1 MAEIRC
7 PHCGEAFTVDETEY
21 AQIVKQVRDAEFEK
35 DIAERVELV
44 RQGQASAVEADVAQ
58 ANVRAQQQLSNAQA
72 SLQGQLAEK
81 DALIAKLRSE
91 VEQGKSAVD
100 VARLSAQREA
110 DAKLAAR
117 DRDLAQS
124 RQRIAELEAQAKAAS
139 QAFASEKALA
149 VREATSE
156 QGEKIVALKGQVT
169 AAQLERDQVEAQLRQ
184 EMTEKLGYKDQAI
197 RDKEDEIDRLRNQ
210 RSRLSVK
217 LIGETLEQ
225 HCEMEFNRVRMMAFP
240 KAEFHKDNDVVDGTK
255 GDYVFRELDDSGLEV
270 DALGGA
276 PGVHSARYTGNL
288 KKLDKDRRDKGC
300 EYAVLVSTLE
310 PESELYNTGIVDV
323 SYLYPKMYVI
333 RPQFFIPIISILRN
347 ASLSA
352 LSYKAELVEV
362 RNQNIDITHFE
373 EQMEDFKT
381 KFGRNYDLASRKFQ
395 TAIDE
400 IDKTISHLQK
410 TKEALLS
417 SENNLRLAN
426 KKADVVRMYLP
437 PDANC
442 LLSCFDHCIK
452 SRNYVNVIV
461 ASKHPRPQWLTM
473 EQAVKHCT
481 QGIGIWQW
489 ASNDQGAE
497 PDIVLACCGETP
509 TLETLA
515 TVTILRHYFPDLKIR
530 VVNVVDLM
538 RLQSDSQHPHGLSDQ
553 NYNLLFT
560 EDKPI
565 LFAFHGYPSLIH
577 ELTYRRKN
585 KNLHV
590 RGYIEEGTIT
600 TPFDMRVLND
610 IDRFHLVI
618 DVVQRLHSLGN
629 RGAYLVQRMNDK
641 LVDHKQYIHEVGQDL
656 PEILDWKWHLPQQ
669 S

>member
-44 RQGQASAVEADVAQ
+44 RQGQASAVEAAVAQ
-58 ANVRAQQQLSNAQA
+58 ANVRAQQQLSNARA

-100 VARLSAQREA
+100 VARLSVQREA

-124 RQRIAELEAQAKAAS
+124 RQRIAELEAQARAAS

-184 EMTEKLGYKDQAI
+184 EMTEKLGYKDQTI

-255 GDYVFRELDDSGLEV
+255 GDYVFRELDDSGVEV
-270 DALGGA
+270 VSIMFDMKNEDDNSTNRKRNED
-276 PGVHSARYTGNL
+276 HL

-333 RPQFFIPIISILRN
+333 RPQFFIPMITLLRN
-347 ASLSA
+347 AALDSLQYRTE
-352 LSYKAELVEV
+352 LELV
-362 RNQNIDITHFE
+362 RRQNIDITHFE
-373 EQMEDFKT
+373 DEMNDFKA
-381 KFGRNYDLASRKFQ
+381 KFSKNYELSSRRFKE
-395 TAIDE
+395 AIDE
-400 IDKTISHLQK
+400 IDKTIVHLQK
-410 TKEALLS
+410 TKDALLS
-417 SENNLRLAN
+417 SVNNLRLAN
-426 KKADVVRMYLP
+426 NKAMDLSIKRLTRNNPTMQEKFAAVR
-437 PDANC
+437 
-442 LLSCFDHCIK
+442 
-452 SRNYVNVIV
+452 
-461 ASKHPRPQWLTM
+461 Q
-473 EQAVKHCT
+473 T
-481 QGIGIWQW
+481 QEE
-489 ASNDQGAE
+489 D
-497 PDIVLACCGETP
+497 GE
-509 TLETLA
+509 
-515 TVTILRHYFPDLKIR
+515 F
-530 VVNVVDLM
+530 
-538 RLQSDSQHPHGLSDQ
+538 
-553 NYNLLFT
+553 
-560 EDKPI
+560 
-565 LFAFHGYPSLIH
+565 
-577 ELTYRRKN
+577 
-585 KNLHV
+585 
-590 RGYIEEGTIT
+590 
-600 TPFDMRVLND
+600 
-610 IDRFHLVI
+610 
-618 DVVQRLHSLGN
+618 
-629 RGAYLVQRMNDK
+629 
-641 LVDHKQYIHEVGQDL
+641 
-656 PEILDWKWHLPQQ
+656 
-669 S
+669 

>member
-21 AQIVKQVRDAEFEK
+21 AQIVKQVRDAEFER

-44 RQGQASAVEADVAQ
+44 RQGQASAVEAAVAQ
-58 ANVRAQQQLSNAQA
+58 ANVRAQQQLSNART

-139 QAFASEKALA
+139 HAFASEKALA

-156 QGEKIVALKGQVT
+156 QGEKIVALEGQVT

-210 RSRLSVK
+210 RTRLSVK

-255 GDYVFRELDDSGLEV
+255 GDYVFRELDDSGVEV
-270 DALGGA
+270 VSIMFDMKNEDDNSTNRKRNED
-276 PGVHSARYTGNL
+276 HL

-310 PESELYNTGIVDV
+310 PDSELYNTGIVDV

-333 RPQFFIPIISILRN
+333 RPQFFLPLISLLRN
-347 ASLSA
+347 AGRNA
-352 LSYKAELVEV
+352 VEARRELEEI
-362 RNQNIDITHFE
+362 RQQNIDITGFE
-373 EQMEDFKT
+373 DALEDFKA
-381 KFGRNYDLASRKFQ
+381 KFGKNYETASKKFG
-395 TAIDE
+395 TAIEE
-400 IDKTISHLQK
+400 IDKTIDHLNK
-410 TKEALLS
+410 VKENLLS
-417 SENNLRLAN
+417 SERQLRIAN
-426 KKADVVRMYLP
+426 DKAEGLTIRKLTWKNPTMKAKFAEAAAEREARGLEAGEDVTGV
-437 PDANC
+437 DA
-442 LLSCFDHCIK
+442 
-452 SRNYVNVIV
+452 V
-461 ASKHPRPQWLTM
+461 AADDP
-473 EQAVKHCT
+473 V
-481 QGIGIWQW
+481 
-489 ASNDQGAE
+489 E
-497 PDIVLACCGETP
+497 PD
-509 TLETLA
+509 
-515 TVTILRHYFPDLKIR
+515 
-530 VVNVVDLM
+530 
-538 RLQSDSQHPHGLSDQ
+538 
-553 NYNLLFT
+553 
-560 EDKPI
+560 
-565 LFAFHGYPSLIH
+565 
-577 ELTYRRKN
+577 
-585 KNLHV
+585 
-590 RGYIEEGTIT
+590 
-600 TPFDMRVLND
+600 
-610 IDRFHLVI
+610 
-618 DVVQRLHSLGN
+618 
-629 RGAYLVQRMNDK
+629 
-641 LVDHKQYIHEVGQDL
+641 EV
-656 PEILDWKWHLPQQ
+656 E
-669 S
+669 

>member
-44 RQGQASAVEADVAQ
+44 RQGQASAVEAAVAQ
-58 ANVRAQQQLSNAQA
+58 ANVRAQQQLSNARA

-124 RQRIAELEAQAKAAS
+124 RQRIAELEAQAKAVS

-255 GDYVFRELDDSGLEV
+255 GDYVFRELDDSGVEV
-270 DALGGA
+270 VSIMFDMKNEDDNSTNRKRNED
-276 PGVHSARYTGNL
+276 HL

-333 RPQFFIPIISILRN
+333 RPQFFLPLISLLRN
-347 ASLSA
+347 AGRNA
-352 LSYKAELVEV
+352 VEARRELEEI
-362 RNQNIDITHFE
+362 RQQNIDITGFE
-373 EQMEDFKT
+373 DALEDFKA
-381 KFGRNYDLASRKFQ
+381 KFGKNYETASKKFG
-395 TAIDE
+395 TAIEE
-400 IDKTISHLQK
+400 IDKTIDHLNK
-410 TKEALLS
+410 VKENLLS
-417 SENNLRLAN
+417 SERQLRIANDKAEGLTIRKLTWKNPTMKAKFAEAAAERDARGLA
-426 KKADVVRMYLP
+426 AGQ
-437 PDANC
+437 DAAAGRD
-442 LLSCFDHCIK
+442 LA
-452 SRNYVNVIV
+452 V
-461 ASKHPRPQWLTM
+461 AEDP
-473 EQAVKHCT
+473 V
-481 QGIGIWQW
+481 
-489 ASNDQGAE
+489 E
-497 PDIVLACCGETP
+497 PD
-509 TLETLA
+509 
-515 TVTILRHYFPDLKIR
+515 
-530 VVNVVDLM
+530 
-538 RLQSDSQHPHGLSDQ
+538 
-553 NYNLLFT
+553 
-560 EDKPI
+560 
-565 LFAFHGYPSLIH
+565 
-577 ELTYRRKN
+577 
-585 KNLHV
+585 
-590 RGYIEEGTIT
+590 
-600 TPFDMRVLND
+600 
-610 IDRFHLVI
+610 
-618 DVVQRLHSLGN
+618 
-629 RGAYLVQRMNDK
+629 
-641 LVDHKQYIHEVGQDL
+641 EV
-656 PEILDWKWHLPQQ
+656 E
-669 S
+669 

>member
-21 AQIVKQVRDAEFEK
+21 AQIVKQVRDAEFER

-44 RQGQASAVEADVAQ
+44 RQGQASAVEAAVAQ
-58 ANVRAQQQLSNAQA
+58 ANVRAQQQLSNARA

-139 QAFASEKALA
+139 HAFASEKALA

-156 QGEKIVALKGQVT
+156 QGEKIVALEGQVT

-255 GDYVFRELDDSGLEV
+255 GDYVFRELDDSGVEV
-270 DALGGA
+270 VSIMFDMKNEDDNSTNRKRNED
-276 PGVHSARYTGNL
+276 HL

-333 RPQFFIPIISILRN
+333 RPQFFLPLISLLRN
-347 ASLSA
+347 AGRNA
-352 LSYKAELVEV
+352 VDARRELEEI
-362 RNQNIDITHFE
+362 RQQNIDITGFE
-373 EQMEDFKT
+373 DALEDFKA
-381 KFGRNYDLASRKFQ
+381 KFGKNYETASKKFG
-395 TAIDE
+395 TAIEE
-400 IDKTISHLQK
+400 IDKTIDHLNK
-410 TKEALLS
+410 VKENLLS
-417 SENNLRLAN
+417 SERQLRIAN
-426 KKADVVRMYLP
+426 DKAEGLTIRKLTWKNPTMKAKFAEAAAGHEARGLEAGEDVTGVDVVAAAEDP
-437 PDANC
+437 
-442 LLSCFDHCIK
+442 
-452 SRNYVNVIV
+452 V
-461 ASKHPRPQWLTM
+461 
-473 EQAVKHCT
+473 
-481 QGIGIWQW
+481 
-489 ASNDQGAE
+489 E
-497 PDIVLACCGETP
+497 PD
-509 TLETLA
+509 
-515 TVTILRHYFPDLKIR
+515 
-530 VVNVVDLM
+530 
-538 RLQSDSQHPHGLSDQ
+538 
-553 NYNLLFT
+553 
-560 EDKPI
+560 
-565 LFAFHGYPSLIH
+565 
-577 ELTYRRKN
+577 
-585 KNLHV
+585 
-590 RGYIEEGTIT
+590 
-600 TPFDMRVLND
+600 
-610 IDRFHLVI
+610 
-618 DVVQRLHSLGN
+618 
-629 RGAYLVQRMNDK
+629 
-641 LVDHKQYIHEVGQDL
+641 EV
-656 PEILDWKWHLPQQ
+656 E
-669 S
+669 

>member
-44 RQGQASAVEADVAQ
+44 RQGQASAVEAAVAQ

-124 RQRIAELEAQAKAAS
+124 RQRIAELEAQAKAAQ

-156 QGEKIVALKGQVT
+156 QGEKIVALEGQVT

-255 GDYVFRELDDSGLEV
+255 GDYVFRELDDSGVEV
-270 DALGGA
+270 VSIMFDMKNEDDNSTNRKRNED
-276 PGVHSARYTGNL
+276 HL

-333 RPQFFIPIISILRN
+333 RPQFFLPLISLLRN
-347 ASLSA
+347 AGRNA
-352 LSYKAELVEV
+352 VDARRELEEI
-362 RNQNIDITHFE
+362 RQQNIDITGFE
-373 EQMEDFKT
+373 DALEDFKA
-381 KFGRNYDLASRKFQ
+381 KFGKNYETASKKFG
-395 TAIDE
+395 TAIEE
-400 IDKTISHLQK
+400 IDKTIDHLNK
-410 TKEALLS
+410 VKENLLS
-417 SENNLRLAN
+417 SERQLRIAN
-426 KKADVVRMYLP
+426 DKAEGLTIRKLTRKNPTMKAKFAEAAAEREARGLEAGKDVTGV
-437 PDANC
+437 DA
-442 LLSCFDHCIK
+442 
-452 SRNYVNVIV
+452 V
-461 ASKHPRPQWLTM
+461 AADDP
-473 EQAVKHCT
+473 V
-481 QGIGIWQW
+481 
-489 ASNDQGAE
+489 E
-497 PDIVLACCGETP
+497 PD
-509 TLETLA
+509 
-515 TVTILRHYFPDLKIR
+515 
-530 VVNVVDLM
+530 
-538 RLQSDSQHPHGLSDQ
+538 
-553 NYNLLFT
+553 
-560 EDKPI
+560 
-565 LFAFHGYPSLIH
+565 
-577 ELTYRRKN
+577 
-585 KNLHV
+585 
-590 RGYIEEGTIT
+590 
-600 TPFDMRVLND
+600 
-610 IDRFHLVI
+610 
-618 DVVQRLHSLGN
+618 
-629 RGAYLVQRMNDK
+629 
-641 LVDHKQYIHEVGQDL
+641 EV
-656 PEILDWKWHLPQQ
+656 E
-669 S
+669 

>member
-44 RQGQASAVEADVAQ
+44 RQGQASAVEAAVAQ
-58 ANVRAQQQLSNAQA
+58 ANVRAQQQLSNARA

-124 RQRIAELEAQAKAAS
+124 RQRIAELEAQAKAAQ

-156 QGEKIVALKGQVT
+156 QGEKIVALEGQVT

-255 GDYVFRELDDSGLEV
+255 GDYVFRELDDSGVEV
-270 DALGGA
+270 VSIMFDMKNEDDNSTNRKRNED
-276 PGVHSARYTGNL
+276 HL

-333 RPQFFIPIISILRN
+333 RPQFFLPLISLLRN
-347 ASLSA
+347 AGRNA
-352 LSYKAELVEV
+352 VEARRELEEI
-362 RNQNIDITHFE
+362 RQQNIDITGFE
-373 EQMEDFKT
+373 DALEDFKA
-381 KFGRNYDLASRKFQ
+381 KFGKNYETASKKFG
-395 TAIDE
+395 TAIEE
-400 IDKTISHLQK
+400 IDKTIDHLNK
-410 TKEALLS
+410 VKENLLS
-417 SENNLRLAN
+417 SERQLRIANDKAEGLTIRKLTWKNPTMKAKFAEAAAERDARGLA
-426 KKADVVRMYLP
+426 AGE
-437 PDANC
+437 DATAGRD
-442 LLSCFDHCIK
+442 LAAAEDP
-452 SRNYVNVIV
+452 V
-461 ASKHPRPQWLTM
+461 
-473 EQAVKHCT
+473 
-481 QGIGIWQW
+481 
-489 ASNDQGAE
+489 E
-497 PDIVLACCGETP
+497 PD
-509 TLETLA
+509 
-515 TVTILRHYFPDLKIR
+515 
-530 VVNVVDLM
+530 
-538 RLQSDSQHPHGLSDQ
+538 
-553 NYNLLFT
+553 
-560 EDKPI
+560 
-565 LFAFHGYPSLIH
+565 
-577 ELTYRRKN
+577 
-585 KNLHV
+585 
-590 RGYIEEGTIT
+590 
-600 TPFDMRVLND
+600 
-610 IDRFHLVI
+610 
-618 DVVQRLHSLGN
+618 
-629 RGAYLVQRMNDK
+629 
-641 LVDHKQYIHEVGQDL
+641 EV
-656 PEILDWKWHLPQQ
+656 E
-669 S
+669 

>member
-44 RQGQASAVEADVAQ
+44 RQGQASAVEAAVAQ
-58 ANVRAQQQLSNAQA
+58 ANVRAQQQLSNARA

-124 RQRIAELEAQAKAAS
+124 RQRIAALEAQAKAAS

-156 QGEKIVALKGQVT
+156 QGEKIVALEGQVT

-255 GDYVFRELDDSGLEV
+255 GDYVFRELDDSGVEV
-270 DALGGA
+270 VSIMFDMKNEDDNSTNRKRNED
-276 PGVHSARYTGNL
+276 HL

-333 RPQFFIPIISILRN
+333 RPQFFLPLISLLRN
-347 ASLSA
+347 AGRNA
-352 LSYKAELVEV
+352 VDARRELEEI
-362 RNQNIDITHFE
+362 RQQNIDITGFE
-373 EQMEDFKT
+373 DALEDFKA
-381 KFGRNYDLASRKFQ
+381 KFGKNYETASKKFG
-395 TAIDE
+395 TAIEE
-400 IDKTISHLQK
+400 IDKTIDHLNK
-410 TKEALLS
+410 VKENLLS
-417 SENNLRLAN
+417 SERQLRIANDKAEGLTIRKLTWKNPTMKAKFAEAAAERDARGLAAGEDATAGRDLA
-426 KKADVVRMYLP
+426 ADDPV
-437 PDANC
+437 
-442 LLSCFDHCIK
+442 
-452 SRNYVNVIV
+452 
-461 ASKHPRPQWLTM
+461 
-473 EQAVKHCT
+473 
-481 QGIGIWQW
+481 
-489 ASNDQGAE
+489 E
-497 PDIVLACCGETP
+497 PD
-509 TLETLA
+509 
-515 TVTILRHYFPDLKIR
+515 
-530 VVNVVDLM
+530 
-538 RLQSDSQHPHGLSDQ
+538 
-553 NYNLLFT
+553 
-560 EDKPI
+560 
-565 LFAFHGYPSLIH
+565 
-577 ELTYRRKN
+577 
-585 KNLHV
+585 
-590 RGYIEEGTIT
+590 
-600 TPFDMRVLND
+600 
-610 IDRFHLVI
+610 
-618 DVVQRLHSLGN
+618 
-629 RGAYLVQRMNDK
+629 
-641 LVDHKQYIHEVGQDL
+641 EV
-656 PEILDWKWHLPQQ
+656 E
-669 S
+669 

>member
-44 RQGQASAVEADVAQ
+44 RQGQASAVEAAVAQ

-124 RQRIAELEAQAKAAS
+124 RRRIAELEAQAKAVS

-255 GDYVFRELDDSGLEV
+255 GDYVFRELDDSGVEV
-270 DALGGA
+270 VSIMFDMKNEDDNSTNRKRNED
-276 PGVHSARYTGNL
+276 HL

-333 RPQFFIPIISILRN
+333 RPQFFLPLISLLRN
-347 ASLSA
+347 AGRNA
-352 LSYKAELVEV
+352 VEARRELEEI
-362 RNQNIDITHFE
+362 RQQNIDITGFE
-373 EQMEDFKT
+373 DALEDFKA
-381 KFGRNYDLASRKFQ
+381 KFGKNYETASKKFG
-395 TAIDE
+395 TAIEE
-400 IDKTISHLQK
+400 IDKTIDHLNK
-410 TKEALLS
+410 VKENLLS
-417 SENNLRLAN
+417 SERQLRIANDKAEGLTIRKLTWKNPTMKAKFAEAAAEREARGLAAGEDAAAGRDLAA
-426 KKADVVRMYLP
+426 ADDPV
-437 PDANC
+437 
-442 LLSCFDHCIK
+442 
-452 SRNYVNVIV
+452 
-461 ASKHPRPQWLTM
+461 
-473 EQAVKHCT
+473 
-481 QGIGIWQW
+481 
-489 ASNDQGAE
+489 E
-497 PDIVLACCGETP
+497 PD
-509 TLETLA
+509 
-515 TVTILRHYFPDLKIR
+515 
-530 VVNVVDLM
+530 
-538 RLQSDSQHPHGLSDQ
+538 
-553 NYNLLFT
+553 
-560 EDKPI
+560 
-565 LFAFHGYPSLIH
+565 
-577 ELTYRRKN
+577 
-585 KNLHV
+585 
-590 RGYIEEGTIT
+590 
-600 TPFDMRVLND
+600 
-610 IDRFHLVI
+610 
-618 DVVQRLHSLGN
+618 
-629 RGAYLVQRMNDK
+629 
-641 LVDHKQYIHEVGQDL
+641 EV
-656 PEILDWKWHLPQQ
+656 E
-669 S
+669 

>member
-21 AQIVKQVRDAEFEK
+21 AQIVKQVRDAEFER

-44 RQGQASAVEADVAQ
+44 RQGQASAVEAAVAQ
-58 ANVRAQQQLSNAQA
+58 ANVRAQQQLSNARA

-139 QAFASEKALA
+139 HAFASEKALA

-156 QGEKIVALKGQVT
+156 QGEKIVALEGQVT

-255 GDYVFRELDDSGLEV
+255 GDYVFRELDDSGVEV
-270 DALGGA
+270 VSIMFDMKNEDDNSTNRKRNED
-276 PGVHSARYTGNL
+276 HL

-333 RPQFFIPIISILRN
+333 RPQFFLPLISLLRN
-347 ASLSA
+347 AGRNA
-352 LSYKAELVEV
+352 VDARRELEEI
-362 RNQNIDITHFE
+362 RQQNIDITGFE
-373 EQMEDFKT
+373 DALEDFKA
-381 KFGRNYDLASRKFQ
+381 KFGKNYETASKKFG
-395 TAIDE
+395 TAIEE
-400 IDKTISHLQK
+400 IDKTIDHLNK
-410 TKEALLS
+410 VKENLLS
-417 SENNLRLAN
+417 SERQLRIANDKAEGLTIRKLTWKNPTMKAKFAEAAAERDARGLAAGEDATAGRDLA
-426 KKADVVRMYLP
+426 ADDPV
-437 PDANC
+437 
-442 LLSCFDHCIK
+442 
-452 SRNYVNVIV
+452 
-461 ASKHPRPQWLTM
+461 
-473 EQAVKHCT
+473 
-481 QGIGIWQW
+481 
-489 ASNDQGAE
+489 E
-497 PDIVLACCGETP
+497 PD
-509 TLETLA
+509 
-515 TVTILRHYFPDLKIR
+515 
-530 VVNVVDLM
+530 
-538 RLQSDSQHPHGLSDQ
+538 
-553 NYNLLFT
+553 
-560 EDKPI
+560 
-565 LFAFHGYPSLIH
+565 
-577 ELTYRRKN
+577 
-585 KNLHV
+585 
-590 RGYIEEGTIT
+590 
-600 TPFDMRVLND
+600 
-610 IDRFHLVI
+610 
-618 DVVQRLHSLGN
+618 
-629 RGAYLVQRMNDK
+629 
-641 LVDHKQYIHEVGQDL
+641 EV
-656 PEILDWKWHLPQQ
+656 E
-669 S
+669 

>member
-21 AQIVKQVRDAEFEK
+21 AQIIKQVRDAEFER

-44 RQGQASAVEADVAQ
+44 RQGQASAVEAAVAQ
-58 ANVRAQQQLSNAQA
+58 ANVRAQQQLSNARA

-139 QAFASEKALA
+139 HAFASEKALA

-156 QGEKIVALKGQVT
+156 QGEKIVALEGQVT

-255 GDYVFRELDDSGLEV
+255 GDYVFRELDDSGVEV
-270 DALGGA
+270 VSIMFDMKNEDDNSTNRKRNED
-276 PGVHSARYTGNL
+276 HL

-333 RPQFFIPIISILRN
+333 RPQFFLPLISLLRN
-347 ASLSA
+347 AGRNA
-352 LSYKAELVEV
+352 VEARRELEEI
-362 RNQNIDITHFE
+362 RQQNIDITGFE
-373 EQMEDFKT
+373 DALEDFKA
-381 KFGRNYDLASRKFQ
+381 KFGKNYETASKKFG
-395 TAIDE
+395 TAIEE
-400 IDKTISHLQK
+400 IDKTIDHLNK
-410 TKEALLS
+410 VKENLLS
-417 SENNLRLAN
+417 SERQLRIANDKAEGLTIRKLTWKNPTMKAKFAEAAAERDARGLA
-426 KKADVVRMYLP
+426 AGE
-437 PDANC
+437 DAAAGRD
-442 LLSCFDHCIK
+442 LA
-452 SRNYVNVIV
+452 V
-461 ASKHPRPQWLTM
+461 AEDP
-473 EQAVKHCT
+473 V
-481 QGIGIWQW
+481 
-489 ASNDQGAE
+489 E
-497 PDIVLACCGETP
+497 PD
-509 TLETLA
+509 
-515 TVTILRHYFPDLKIR
+515 
-530 VVNVVDLM
+530 
-538 RLQSDSQHPHGLSDQ
+538 
-553 NYNLLFT
+553 
-560 EDKPI
+560 
-565 LFAFHGYPSLIH
+565 
-577 ELTYRRKN
+577 
-585 KNLHV
+585 
-590 RGYIEEGTIT
+590 
-600 TPFDMRVLND
+600 
-610 IDRFHLVI
+610 
-618 DVVQRLHSLGN
+618 
-629 RGAYLVQRMNDK
+629 
-641 LVDHKQYIHEVGQDL
+641 EV
-656 PEILDWKWHLPQQ
+656 E
-669 S
+669 

>member
-21 AQIVKQVRDAEFEK
+21 AQIVKQVRDAEFER

-44 RQGQASAVEADVAQ
+44 RQGQASAVEAAVAQ
-58 ANVRAQQQLSNAQA
+58 ANVRAQQQLSNARA

-124 RQRIAELEAQAKAAS
+124 RQRIAELEAQAKAAQ

-156 QGEKIVALKGQVT
+156 QGEKIVALEGQVT

-197 RDKEDEIDRLRNQ
+197 RDKEDEIERLRNQ
-210 RSRLSVK
+210 RTRLSVK

-255 GDYVFRELDDSGLEV
+255 GDYVFRELDDSGVEV
-270 DALGGA
+270 VSIMFDMKNEDDNSTNRKRNED
-276 PGVHSARYTGNL
+276 HL

-333 RPQFFIPIISILRN
+333 RPQFFLPLISLLRN
-347 ASLSA
+347 AGRNA
-352 LSYKAELVEV
+352 VDARRELEEI
-362 RNQNIDITHFE
+362 RQQNIDITGFE
-373 EQMEDFKT
+373 DALEDFKA
-381 KFGRNYDLASRKFQ
+381 KFGKNYETASKKFG
-395 TAIDE
+395 TAIEE
-400 IDKTISHLQK
+400 IDKTIDHLNK
-410 TKEALLS
+410 VKENLLS
-417 SENNLRLAN
+417 SERQLRIANDKAEGLTIRKLTWKNPTMKVKFAEAAAEREARGLA
-426 KKADVVRMYLP
+426 AGE
-437 PDANC
+437 DAAAGRD
-442 LLSCFDHCIK
+442 LA
-452 SRNYVNVIV
+452 V
-461 ASKHPRPQWLTM
+461 AEDP
-473 EQAVKHCT
+473 V
-481 QGIGIWQW
+481 
-489 ASNDQGAE
+489 E
-497 PDIVLACCGETP
+497 PD
-509 TLETLA
+509 
-515 TVTILRHYFPDLKIR
+515 
-530 VVNVVDLM
+530 
-538 RLQSDSQHPHGLSDQ
+538 
-553 NYNLLFT
+553 
-560 EDKPI
+560 
-565 LFAFHGYPSLIH
+565 
-577 ELTYRRKN
+577 
-585 KNLHV
+585 
-590 RGYIEEGTIT
+590 
-600 TPFDMRVLND
+600 
-610 IDRFHLVI
+610 
-618 DVVQRLHSLGN
+618 
-629 RGAYLVQRMNDK
+629 
-641 LVDHKQYIHEVGQDL
+641 EV
-656 PEILDWKWHLPQQ
+656 E
-669 S
+669 

>member
-44 RQGQASAVEADVAQ
+44 RQGQASAVEAAVAQ
-58 ANVRAQQQLSNAQA
+58 ANVRAQQQLSNARA

-124 RQRIAELEAQAKAAS
+124 RQRIAELEAQAKAAQ

-156 QGEKIVALKGQVT
+156 QGEKIVALEGQVT

-255 GDYVFRELDDSGLEV
+255 GDYVFRELDDSGVEV
-270 DALGGA
+270 VSIMFDMKNEDDNSTNRKRNED
-276 PGVHSARYTGNL
+276 HL

-333 RPQFFIPIISILRN
+333 RPQFFLPLISLLRN
-347 ASLSA
+347 AGRNA
-352 LSYKAELVEV
+352 VDARRELEEI
-362 RNQNIDITHFE
+362 RQQNIDITGFE
-373 EQMEDFKT
+373 DALEDFKA
-381 KFGRNYDLASRKFQ
+381 KFGKNYETASKKFG
-395 TAIDE
+395 TAIEE
-400 IDKTISHLQK
+400 IDKTIDHLNK
-410 TKEALLS
+410 VKENLLS
-417 SENNLRLAN
+417 SERQLRIANDKAEGLTIRKLTWKNPTMKVKFAEAAAERDARGLEAGEDVTTGRDLAA
-426 KKADVVRMYLP
+426 ADDPV
-437 PDANC
+437 
-442 LLSCFDHCIK
+442 
-452 SRNYVNVIV
+452 
-461 ASKHPRPQWLTM
+461 
-473 EQAVKHCT
+473 
-481 QGIGIWQW
+481 
-489 ASNDQGAE
+489 E
-497 PDIVLACCGETP
+497 PD
-509 TLETLA
+509 
-515 TVTILRHYFPDLKIR
+515 
-530 VVNVVDLM
+530 
-538 RLQSDSQHPHGLSDQ
+538 
-553 NYNLLFT
+553 
-560 EDKPI
+560 
-565 LFAFHGYPSLIH
+565 
-577 ELTYRRKN
+577 
-585 KNLHV
+585 
-590 RGYIEEGTIT
+590 
-600 TPFDMRVLND
+600 
-610 IDRFHLVI
+610 
-618 DVVQRLHSLGN
+618 
-629 RGAYLVQRMNDK
+629 
-641 LVDHKQYIHEVGQDL
+641 EV
-656 PEILDWKWHLPQQ
+656 E
-669 S
+669 

>member
-44 RQGQASAVEADVAQ
+44 RQGQASAVEAAVAQ
-58 ANVRAQQQLSNAQA
+58 ANVRAQQQLSNARA

-91 VEQGKSAVD
+91 VERGKSAVD

-124 RQRIAELEAQAKAAS
+124 RQRIAELEAQAKAAQ

-156 QGEKIVALKGQVT
+156 QGEKIVALEGQVT

-255 GDYVFRELDDSGLEV
+255 GDYVFRELDDSGVEV
-270 DALGGA
+270 VSIMFDMKNEDDNSTNRKRNED
-276 PGVHSARYTGNL
+276 HL

-333 RPQFFIPIISILRN
+333 RPQFFLPLISLLRN
-347 ASLSA
+347 AGRNA
-352 LSYKAELVEV
+352 VDARRELEEI
-362 RNQNIDITHFE
+362 RQQNIDITGFE
-373 EQMEDFKT
+373 DALEDFKA
-381 KFGRNYDLASRKFQ
+381 KFGKNYETASKKFG
-395 TAIDE
+395 TAIEE
-400 IDKTISHLQK
+400 IDKTIDHLNK
-410 TKEALLS
+410 VKENLLS
-417 SENNLRLAN
+417 SERQLRIAN
-426 KKADVVRMYLP
+426 DKAEGLTIRKLTWKNPTMKVKFAEAAAEREARGLEAGEDVTGV
-437 PDANC
+437 DA
-442 LLSCFDHCIK
+442 
-452 SRNYVNVIV
+452 V
-461 ASKHPRPQWLTM
+461 AAEDP
-473 EQAVKHCT
+473 V
-481 QGIGIWQW
+481 
-489 ASNDQGAE
+489 E
-497 PDIVLACCGETP
+497 PD
-509 TLETLA
+509 
-515 TVTILRHYFPDLKIR
+515 
-530 VVNVVDLM
+530 
-538 RLQSDSQHPHGLSDQ
+538 
-553 NYNLLFT
+553 
-560 EDKPI
+560 
-565 LFAFHGYPSLIH
+565 
-577 ELTYRRKN
+577 
-585 KNLHV
+585 
-590 RGYIEEGTIT
+590 
-600 TPFDMRVLND
+600 
-610 IDRFHLVI
+610 
-618 DVVQRLHSLGN
+618 
-629 RGAYLVQRMNDK
+629 
-641 LVDHKQYIHEVGQDL
+641 EV
-656 PEILDWKWHLPQQ
+656 E
-669 S
+669 